1 MDLML
6 SNFIVHEPPK
16 AEKKKSG
23 TLDGG
28 GGAAAGRF
36 SMVFNKSQP
45 VKAIVARK
53 RVPVKKVAPE
63 TAQAPPKAV
72 KEERKKVEP
81 KEPKKDVKE
90 FKLSEEFKSGKKFKK
105 TNLFDKMKQDI
116 PRVDLP
122 EVTPLTERVFSE
134 TRLDSLMGIHA
145 HSRKNVADLLGFQRL
160 TVVQELAIPKV
171 LAGRDVLIR
180 AQTGSGKTLAYALPL
195 VERLHSAEVRVRRA
209 DGIVAVVI
217 VPTRELALQTYE
229 LFVKLL
235 KPFTW
240 IVSGYLCGGEK
251 RKAEKARLRAGLN
264 ILIGTPGRFCD
275 HIKNTESM
283 RLGGVKYLVLDEA
296 DRLLEL
302 GYEKDV
308 KEIVESIKGVDGDK
322 PLQTVLLSATLTRS
336 VKELAGMTLRN
347 PEYVD
352 TSDVAIE
359 RRFDTVEDLE
369 ERITIPATVRQS
381 FLVIPPK
388 LRLVSLAGLIAYE
401 LNRNTHKALVFMAT
415 QDLVDFHYDI
425 MVEVLTRKKPDSD
438 AEASDDDDDESDS
451 DPEPTAAILLPKV
464 TFFKLHGKMTQI
476 ERSSVFKEFRAART
490 AVLLCTDVA
499 ARGIDVPSVE
509 LVVQYHA
516 PQILADYVHRV
527 GRTARAGQSG
537 KAVLFLDPAE
547 VDFAKYLG
555 EKQIRLV
562 EEKPEPLFGRIGVLM
577 NPGGHGRN
585 KNREQAAQELQQR
598 FERLVAAEKE
608 LSSGAAKAFV
618 SWVRYYSNFPK
629 ELRRM
634 FAIRAVN
641 MGHYAKCLGLRDP
654 PKQFV
659 RQHTGPKNDG
669 ENDEGGQNGHRKKF
683 GPKGGRGGGD
693 ARQSKNFSKGRP
705 NSGPMTNGR
714 KRPFPAGNAGGGGQ
728 HKDLASY
735 AKTSRMIN
743 TSEFDSGMTPSA
755 KKKPRKN

>member
-6 SNFIVHEPPK
+6 SNFIVDDPPK
-16 AEKKKSG
+16 AEKVRLIHLNLNKISTKILFQKKSG
-23 TLDGG
+23 TLDSGG
-28 GGAAAGRF
+28 GGAAAGKF
-36 SMVFNKSQP
+36 SMVFNKTQP

-53 RVPVKKVAPE
+53 RVVAPKAPAPKKALE
-63 TAQAPPKAV
+63 PPKAV
-72 KEERKKVEP
+72 KEKKVEKP
-81 KEPKKDVKE
+81 D
-90 FKLSEEFKSGKKFKK
+90 FKLSEEFKNVKKFKK
-105 TNLFDKMKQDI
+105 SNLFEKMKRDI
-116 PRVDLP
+116 PKVELP
-122 EVTPLTERVFSE
+122 EVVPFTERVFSE
-134 TRLDSLMGIHA
+134 TRLDSLDIHA

-160 TVVQELAIPKV
+160 TVVQDLAIPKV

-195 VERLHSAEVRVRRA
+195 VEKLHSAEVRVSRG
-209 DGIVAVVI
+209 DGILAVVI

-229 LFVKLL
+229 LFLKLL

-283 RLGGVKYLVLDEA
+283 KLGGVKYLVLDEA

-308 KEIVESIKGVDGDK
+308 KEIVESIKGVDGEK
-322 PLQTVLLSATLTRS
+322 SLQTVLLSATLTRS
-336 VKELAGMTLRN
+336 VKELAGMTLQN

-388 LRLVSLAGLIAYE
+388 LRLVSLSGLIAYE
-401 LNRNTHKALVFMAT
+401 LNRNTNKALVFMAT
-415 QDLVDFHYDI
+415 QDLVDYHYDV
-425 MVEVLTRKKPDSD
+425 MVEVLTQKKPDSD
-438 AEASDDDDDESDS
+438 AENSDS
-451 DPEPTAAILLPKV
+451 EGEESSSEPETSPTSAILLPKV

-499 ARGIDVPSVE
+499 ARGIDVPSVD

-516 PQILADYVHRV
+516 PQLLADYVHRV

-547 VDFAKYLG
+547 TDFVKHLG
-555 EKQIRLV
+555 EKQISLA
-562 EEKPEPLFGRIGVLM
+562 EERPEPLFGRIGVLM

-608 LSSGAAKAFV
+608 LSSGAAK
-618 SWVRYYSNFPK
+618 
-629 ELRRM
+629 
-634 FAIRAVN
+634 
-641 MGHYAKCLGLRDP
+641 
-654 PKQFV
+654 
-659 RQHTGPKNDG
+659 G
-669 ENDEGGQNGHRKKF
+669 EFN
-683 GPKGGRGGGD
+683 
-693 ARQSKNFSKGRP
+693 
-705 NSGPMTNGR
+705 
-714 KRPFPAGNAGGGGQ
+714 
-728 HKDLASY
+728 
-735 AKTSRMIN
+735 
-743 TSEFDSGMTPSA
+743 
-755 KKKPRKN
+755 

>member
-6 SNFIVHEPPK
+6 SNFIVDEPPK

-23 TLDGG
+23 TLEGG
-28 GGAAAGRF
+28 GGAAAGKF
-36 SMVFNKSQP
+36 SMVFNKTQP

-53 RVPVKKVAPE
+53 REVAPKAPAPKEVPV
-63 TAQAPPKAV
+63 PPKAV
-72 KEERKKVEP
+72 KEKKVEKP
-81 KEPKKDVKE
+81 D
-90 FKLSEEFKSGKKFKK
+90 FKLSEEFKNVKKFKK
-105 TNLFDKMKQDI
+105 SNLFEKMKRDI
-116 PRVDLP
+116 PKVELP
-122 EVTPLTERVFSE
+122 EVVPFTERVFSE
-134 TRLDSLMGIHA
+134 TRLDSLDIHA
-145 HSRKNVADLLGFQRL
+145 HSRKNVADFLGFQRL
-160 TVVQELAIPKV
+160 TVVQDLAIPKV

-195 VERLHSAEVRVRRA
+195 VEKLHSAEVRVSRG
-209 DGIVAVVI
+209 DGILAVVI

-229 LFVKLL
+229 LFLKLL

-283 RLGGVKYLVLDEA
+283 KLGGVKYLVLDEA

-308 KEIVESIKGVDGDK
+308 KEIVESIKGVDGEK
-322 PLQTVLLSATLTRS
+322 SLQTVLLSATLTRS
-336 VKELAGMTLRN
+336 VKELAGMTLQN

-388 LRLVSLAGLIAYE
+388 LRLVSLSGLIAYE
-401 LNRNTHKALVFMAT
+401 LNRNTNKALVFMAT
-415 QDLVDFHYDI
+415 QDLVDYHYDI
-425 MVEVLTRKKPDSD
+425 MVEVLTQKKPDSD
-438 AEASDDDDDESDS
+438 AENSDS
-451 DPEPTAAILLPKV
+451 DGEESSSEPETSPTSAILLPKV

-499 ARGIDVPSVE
+499 ARGIDVPSVD

-547 VDFAKYLG
+547 TDFVKHLG
-555 EKQIRLV
+555 EKQISLA
-562 EEKPEPLFGRIGVLM
+562 EERPEPLFGRIGVLM

-641 MGHYAKCLGLRDP
+641 MGHYAKCLGLRDS

-659 RQHTGPKNDG
+659 RAHTGPKDDDG
-669 ENDEGGQNGHRKKF
+669 GEQEGGQRKQWDRKN
-683 GPKGGRGGGD
+683 GRGP
-693 ARQSKNFSKGRP
+693 QK
-705 NSGPMTNGR
+705 GPMANSR
-714 KRPFPAGNAGGGGQ
+714 KRPQ

-743 TSEFDSGMTPSA
+743 TSEFASGLTPSA
-755 KKKPRKN
+755 KKKPRKH

>member
-6 SNFIVHEPPK
+6 SNFIVDDPPK

-23 TLDGG
+23 TLDSGG
-28 GGAAAGRF
+28 GGAAAGKF
-36 SMVFNKSQP
+36 SMVFNKTQP

-53 RVPVKKVAPE
+53 RVVAPK
-63 TAQAPPKAV
+63 APEPKKAPEAPKAV
-72 KEERKKVEP
+72 KEKKVEKP
-81 KEPKKDVKE
+81 D
-90 FKLSEEFKSGKKFKK
+90 FKLSEEFKNVKKFKK
-105 TNLFDKMKQDI
+105 SNLFEKMKRDI
-116 PRVDLP
+116 PKVELP
-122 EVTPLTERVFSE
+122 EVVPFTERVFSE
-134 TRLDSLMGIHA
+134 TRLDSLDIHA

-160 TVVQELAIPKV
+160 TVVQDLAIPKV

-195 VERLHSAEVRVRRA
+195 VEKLHSAEVRVSRG
-209 DGIVAVVI
+209 DGILAVVI

-229 LFVKLL
+229 LFLKLL

-283 RLGGVKYLVLDEA
+283 KLGGVKYLVLDEA

-308 KEIVESIKGVDGDK
+308 KEIVESIKGVDGEK
-322 PLQTVLLSATLTRS
+322 SLQTVLLSATLTRS
-336 VKELAGMTLRN
+336 VKELAGMTLQN

-388 LRLVSLAGLIAYE
+388 LRLVSLSGLIAYE
-401 LNRNTHKALVFMAT
+401 LNRNTNKALVFMAT
-415 QDLVDFHYDI
+415 QDLVDYHYDI
-425 MVEVLTRKKPDSD
+425 MVEVLTQKKPDSD
-438 AEASDDDDDESDS
+438 AENSDS
-451 DPEPTAAILLPKV
+451 DGESSSSEPEPDSPASAILLPKV

-499 ARGIDVPSVE
+499 ARGIDVPSVD

-547 VDFAKYLG
+547 TDFVKHLG
-555 EKQIRLV
+555 EKQISLA
-562 EEKPEPLFGRIGVLM
+562 EERPEPLFGRIGVLM

-659 RQHTGPKNDG
+659 RAHTGPKDDDG
-669 ENDEGGQNGHRKKF
+669 GEQEGGHRKQWDRKN
-683 GPKGGRGGGD
+683 GRGPQKG
-693 ARQSKNFSKGRP
+693 KNFSKGRP
-705 NSGPMTNGR
+705 NSGPMANSR
-714 KRPFPAGNAGGGGQ
+714 KRPATGGGQQ

-743 TSEFDSGMTPSA
+743 TSEFASGLTPSA
-755 KKKPRKN
+755 KKKPRKH

>member
-6 SNFIVHEPPK
+6 SNFIVDEPPK
-16 AEKKKSG
+16 AEKVRLIHLNLNKISTKILFQKKSG
-23 TLDGG
+23 TLDSGG
-28 GGAAAGRF
+28 GGAAAGKF
-36 SMVFNKSQP
+36 SMVFNKTQP

-53 RVPVKKVAPE
+53 RKRAPKEAPV
-63 TAQAPPKAV
+63 PPKAV
-72 KEERKKVEP
+72 KERKVEKP
-81 KEPKKDVKE
+81 D
-90 FKLSEEFKSGKKFKK
+90 FKLSEEFKNVKKFKK
-105 TNLFDKMKQDI
+105 SNLFEKMKRDI
-116 PRVDLP
+116 PKVELP
-122 EVTPLTERVFSE
+122 EVVPFTERVFSE
-134 TRLDSLMGIHA
+134 TRLDSLDIHA

-160 TVVQELAIPKV
+160 TVVQDLAIPKV

-195 VERLHSAEVRVRRA
+195 VEKLHSAEVRVSRG
-209 DGIVAVVI
+209 DGILAVVI

-229 LFVKLL
+229 LFLKLL

-283 RLGGVKYLVLDEA
+283 KLGGVKYLVLDEA

-308 KEIVESIKGVDGDK
+308 KEIVESIKGVDGEK
-322 PLQTVLLSATLTRS
+322 SLQTVLLSATLTRS
-336 VKELAGMTLRN
+336 VKELAGMTLQN

-388 LRLVSLAGLIAYE
+388 LRLVSLSGLIAYE
-401 LNRNTHKALVFMAT
+401 LNRNTNKALVFMAT
-415 QDLVDFHYDI
+415 QDLVDYHYDV
-425 MVEVLTRKKPDSD
+425 MVEVLTQKKPDSD
-438 AEASDDDDDESDS
+438 AENSDS
-451 DPEPTAAILLPKV
+451 DGEESSSEPETSPTSAILLPKV

-499 ARGIDVPSVE
+499 ARGIDVPSVD

-547 VDFAKYLG
+547 TDFVKHLG
-555 EKQIRLV
+555 EKQISLA
-562 EEKPEPLFGRIGVLM
+562 EERPEPLFGRIGVLM

-608 LSSGAAKAFV
+608 LSSGAAK
-618 SWVRYYSNFPK
+618 
-629 ELRRM
+629 
-634 FAIRAVN
+634 
-641 MGHYAKCLGLRDP
+641 
-654 PKQFV
+654 
-659 RQHTGPKNDG
+659 G
-669 ENDEGGQNGHRKKF
+669 EFN
-683 GPKGGRGGGD
+683 
-693 ARQSKNFSKGRP
+693 
-705 NSGPMTNGR
+705 
-714 KRPFPAGNAGGGGQ
+714 
-728 HKDLASY
+728 
-735 AKTSRMIN
+735 
-743 TSEFDSGMTPSA
+743 
-755 KKKPRKN
+755 

>member
-6 SNFIVHEPPK
+6 SNFIVDEPPK

-23 TLDGG
+23 FLDSGG
-28 GGAAAGRF
+28 GGAAAGKF
-36 SMVFNKSQP
+36 SMVFNKTQP

-53 RVPVKKVAPE
+53 RVVAPKAPAPKASAPKE
-63 TAQAPPKAV
+63 VPVPPKAV
-72 KEERKKVEP
+72 KEKKP
-81 KEPKKDVKE
+81 D
-90 FKLSEEFKSGKKFKK
+90 FKLSEEFKNVKKFKK
-105 TNLFDKMKQDI
+105 SNLFEKMKRDV
-116 PRVDLP
+116 PKVELP
-122 EVTPLTERVFSE
+122 EVVPFTERVFSE
-134 TRLDSLMGIHA
+134 TRLDSLEDIHA

-160 TVVQELAIPKV
+160 TVVQELGIPKV

-195 VERLHSAEVRVRRA
+195 VEKLHSAEVRVSRG
-209 DGIVAVVI
+209 DGILAVVI

-229 LFVKLL
+229 LFLKLL

-283 RLGGVKYLVLDEA
+283 KLGGVKYLVLDEA

-308 KEIVESIKGVDGDK
+308 KEIVESIKGVDGEK
-322 PLQTVLLSATLTRS
+322 SLQTVLLSATLTRS
-336 VKELAGMTLRN
+336 VKELAGMTLQN

-388 LRLVSLAGLIAYE
+388 LRLVSLSGLIAYE
-401 LNRNTHKALVFMAT
+401 LNRNTNKALVFMAT
-415 QDLVDFHYDI
+415 QDLVDYHYDI
-425 MVEVLTRKKPDSD
+425 MVEVLTQKKPDSD
-438 AEASDDDDDESDS
+438 AENSDS
-451 DPEPTAAILLPKV
+451 DGESSSSEPETSPASAILLPKV

-499 ARGIDVPSVE
+499 ARGIDVPSVD

-516 PQILADYVHRV
+516 PQLLADYVHRV

-547 VDFAKYLG
+547 TDFVKHLG
-555 EKQIRLV
+555 EKQISLA
-562 EEKPEPLFGRIGVLM
+562 EERPEPLFGRIGVLM

-608 LSSGAAKAFV
+608 LSSGAAK
-618 SWVRYYSNFPK
+618 
-629 ELRRM
+629 
-634 FAIRAVN
+634 
-641 MGHYAKCLGLRDP
+641 
-654 PKQFV
+654 
-659 RQHTGPKNDG
+659 
-669 ENDEGGQNGHRKKF
+669 
-683 GPKGGRGGGD
+683 
-693 ARQSKNFSKGRP
+693 
-705 NSGPMTNGR
+705 
-714 KRPFPAGNAGGGGQ
+714 
-728 HKDLASY
+728 
-735 AKTSRMIN
+735 
-743 TSEFDSGMTPSA
+743 
-755 KKKPRKN
+755 

>member
-6 SNFIVHEPPK
+6 SNFIVDEPPK

-23 TLDGG
+23 TLDSGG
-28 GGAAAGRF
+28 GGAAAGKF
-36 SMVFNKSQP
+36 SMVFNKTQP

-53 RVPVKKVAPE
+53 RVVAPKAPALKE
-63 TAQAPPKAV
+63 PPKAV
-72 KEERKKVEP
+72 KEAPVPP
-81 KEPKKDVKE
+81 KAVKE
-90 FKLSEEFKSGKKFKK
+90 KKPDFKLSEEFKNVKKFKK
-105 TNLFDKMKQDI
+105 SNLFEKMKRDV
-116 PRVDLP
+116 PKVELP
-122 EVTPLTERVFSE
+122 EVVPFTERVFSE
-134 TRLDSLMGIHA
+134 TRLDSLVDIHA

-160 TVVQELAIPKV
+160 TVVQELGIPKV

-195 VERLHSAEVRVRRA
+195 VEKLHSAEVRVSRG
-209 DGIVAVVI
+209 DGILAVVI

-229 LFVKLL
+229 LFLKLL

-283 RLGGVKYLVLDEA
+283 KLGGVKYLVLDEA

-308 KEIVESIKGVDGDK
+308 KEIVESIKGVDGEK
-322 PLQTVLLSATLTRS
+322 SLQTVLLSATLTRS

-388 LRLVSLAGLIAYE
+388 LRLVSLSGLIAYE
-401 LNRNTHKALVFMAT
+401 LNRNTNKALVFMAT
-415 QDLVDFHYDI
+415 QDLVDYHYDV
-425 MVEVLTRKKPDSD
+425 MVEVLTQKKPDSD
-438 AEASDDDDDESDS
+438 AENSDS
-451 DPEPTAAILLPKV
+451 DGEESSSEPETSPASAILLPKV

-499 ARGIDVPSVE
+499 ARGIDVPSVD

-516 PQILADYVHRV
+516 PQLLADYVHRV

-547 VDFAKYLG
+547 TDFVKHLG
-555 EKQIRLV
+555 EKQISLA
-562 EEKPEPLFGRIGVLM
+562 EERPEPLFGRIGVLM

-608 LSSGAAKAFV
+608 LSSGAAK
-618 SWVRYYSNFPK
+618 
-629 ELRRM
+629 
-634 FAIRAVN
+634 
-641 MGHYAKCLGLRDP
+641 
-654 PKQFV
+654 
-659 RQHTGPKNDG
+659 
-669 ENDEGGQNGHRKKF
+669 
-683 GPKGGRGGGD
+683 
-693 ARQSKNFSKGRP
+693 
-705 NSGPMTNGR
+705 
-714 KRPFPAGNAGGGGQ
+714 
-728 HKDLASY
+728 
-735 AKTSRMIN
+735 
-743 TSEFDSGMTPSA
+743 
-755 KKKPRKN
+755 